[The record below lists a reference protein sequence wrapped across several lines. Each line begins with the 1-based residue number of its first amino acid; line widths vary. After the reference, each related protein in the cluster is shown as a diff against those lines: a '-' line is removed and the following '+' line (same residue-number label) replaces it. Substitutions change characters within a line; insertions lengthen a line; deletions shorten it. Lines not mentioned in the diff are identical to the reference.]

1 MENIANIQVIQNI
14 VYIISSVMF
23 ILGIKMLGKEAT
35 AVKGNYLSALA
46 MFSAVGITCLS
57 LDIDIKIILAG
68 VLLGGLIGSL
78 IAIKVK
84 MTAIPEM
91 VALFNGFG
99 GLATFL
105 IAWSQ
110 FNEPSNS
117 MFQHILIM
125 LTIYIG
131 GITFSG
137 SLIAYG
143 KLSEKLKLGKGSMIT
158 NIFISFFYLSMPAL
172 IYVGAEPYLSGFIPQ
187 IPSYFAIFL
196 VLTLVAGIGFVMPI
210 GGGDMPVVISLL
222 NSLSGIA
229 AAFAGLLLL
238 NNVLIVAG
246 SLVGAS
252 GLILTIIM
260 AKAMNRTITNILFV
274 GYASASQANS
284 SEEQGE
290 VKPITPDDA
299 YLILENASS
308 VLVVPGYGMAVAQ
321 AQHVVREMG
330 ELLEENGT
338 EVKYGIHPVAGRM
351 PGHMNVL
358 LAEANV
364 SYDLLAEPDDVN
376 PSMDTIDVAI
386 VIGANDVVNPSATEE
401 EGSPIYGMPIIEVHN
416 AKTVFVLKRS
426 MSSGFAGVQN
436 PLFFKENTRMLF
448 GDAKALFHDVIVTLG
463 MFSLFSLEINLSIIA
478 AVLTIVGYSMNDTV
492 VIFDRVRENL
502 RKYSDIKIYELTNIS
517 INETLSRTLLTSIT
531 TLLALLAIYFF
542 GGEILRGFSFAMIL
556 GVIFGTYSSIY
567 IANTVLVR
575 LNVTQKTVL
584 REENKD

>member
-1 MENIANIQVIQNI
+1 MNMLIDITIFQNL
-14 VYIISSVMF
+14 VYIVSSVLF
-23 ILGIKMLGKEAT
+23 ILGIKMLGKEST
-35 AVKGNYLSALA
+35 AVRGNILSSVAMLSAVSVTLID
-46 MFSAVGITCLS
+46 VDIGITIIIS
-57 LDIDIKIILAG
+57 AIILGA
-68 VLLGGLIGSL
+68 LIGSV
-78 IAIKVK
+78 IALKVK

-99 GLATFL
+99 GMASFL

-110 FNEPSNS
+110 FTDTQPALLQNL
-117 MFQHILIM
+117 LIM
-125 LTIYIG
+125 ITIYIG

-137 SLIAYG
+137 SIVAYG
-143 KLSEKLKLGKGSMIT
+143 KLSEKINLEKGSLVT
-158 NIFISFFYLSMPAL
+158 NILVTFFYLSIPAL
-172 IYVGAEPYLSGFIPQ
+172 LIMMFASALSIDSNFI
-187 IPSYFAIFL
+187 FFGFL
-196 VLTLVAGIGFVMPI
+196 VLTVLAGLGFVMPI

-260 AKAMNRTITNILFV
+260 AKAMNRTIGNILFV
-274 GYASASQANS
+274 GYASASS
-284 SEEQGE
+284 SKSEGEQGE
-290 VKPITPDDA
+290 VKPITAEDA

-321 AQHVVREMG
+321 AQHVVRELG

-364 SYDLLAEPDDVN
+364 SYDLLVEPDDVN
-376 PSMDTIDVAI
+376 PTMDTFDVAV

-401 EGSPIYGMPIIEVHN
+401 PGSPIYGMPIIEVHN

-448 GDAKALFHDVIVTLG
+448 GDAK
-463 MFSLFSLEINLSIIA
+463 ESI
-478 AVLTIVGYSMNDTV
+478 GTV
-492 VIFDRVRENL
+492 VSEF
-502 RKYSDIKIYELTNIS
+502 
-517 INETLSRTLLTSIT
+517 
-531 TLLALLAIYFF
+531 
-542 GGEILRGFSFAMIL
+542 
-556 GVIFGTYSSIY
+556 
-567 IANTVLVR
+567 
-575 LNVTQKTVL
+575 
-584 REENKD
+584 KD

>member
-1 MENIANIQVIQNI
+1 MNMLIDITIFQNL
-14 VYIISSVMF
+14 VYIVSSVLF
-23 ILGIKMLGKEAT
+23 ILGIKMLGKEST
-35 AVKGNYLSALA
+35 AVRGNILSSVAMLSAVSVTLID
-46 MFSAVGITCLS
+46 VDIGITIIIS
-57 LDIDIKIILAG
+57 AIILGA
-68 VLLGGLIGSL
+68 LIGSV
-78 IAIKVK
+78 IALKVK

-99 GLATFL
+99 GMASFL

-110 FNEPSNS
+110 FTDTQPALLQNL
-117 MFQHILIM
+117 LIM
-125 LTIYIG
+125 ITIYIG

-137 SLIAYG
+137 SIVAYG
-143 KLSEKLKLGKGSMIT
+143 KLSEKINLEKGSLVT
-158 NIFISFFYLSMPAL
+158 NILVTFFYLSIPAL
-172 IYVGAEPYLSGFIPQ
+172 LIMMFAPALSIDSNFIFFGF
-187 IPSYFAIFL
+187 L
-196 VLTLVAGIGFVMPI
+196 LLTVLAGLGFVMPI

-260 AKAMNRTITNILFV
+260 AKAMNRTIGNILFV
-274 GYASASQANS
+274 GYASASS
-284 SEEQGE
+284 SKSEGEQGE
-290 VKPITPDDA
+290 VKPITAEDA

-321 AQHVVREMG
+321 AQHVVRELG

-364 SYDLLAEPDDVN
+364 SYDLLVEPDDVN
-376 PSMDTIDVAI
+376 PTMDTFDVAV

-401 EGSPIYGMPIIEVHN
+401 PGSPIYGMPIIEVHN

-448 GDAKALFHDVIVTLG
+448 GDAK
-463 MFSLFSLEINLSIIA
+463 ESI
-478 AVLTIVGYSMNDTV
+478 GTV
-492 VIFDRVRENL
+492 VSEF
-502 RKYSDIKIYELTNIS
+502 
-517 INETLSRTLLTSIT
+517 
-531 TLLALLAIYFF
+531 
-542 GGEILRGFSFAMIL
+542 
-556 GVIFGTYSSIY
+556 
-567 IANTVLVR
+567 
-575 LNVTQKTVL
+575 
-584 REENKD
+584 KD

>member
-1 MENIANIQVIQNI
+1 MNMLIDITIFQNL
-14 VYIISSVMF
+14 VYIVSSVLF
-23 ILGIKMLGKEAT
+23 ILGIKMLGKEST
-35 AVKGNYLSALA
+35 AVRGNILSSVAMLLA
-46 MFSAVGITCLS
+46 VSVTLIDVDISITIIVSA
-57 LDIDIKIILAG
+57 IILGA
-68 VLLGGLIGSL
+68 LIGSV
-78 IAIKVK
+78 IALKVK

-99 GLATFL
+99 GMASFL

-110 FNEPSNS
+110 FTDTQPALLQNL
-117 MFQHILIM
+117 LIM
-125 LTIYIG
+125 ITIYIG

-137 SLIAYG
+137 SIVAYG
-143 KLSEKLKLGKGSMIT
+143 KLSEKISLEKGSLVT
-158 NIFISFFYLSMPAL
+158 NILVTFFYLSIPAL
-172 IYVGAEPYLSGFIPQ
+172 LIMMFAPALSVD
-187 IPSYFAIFL
+187 SNLIFL
-196 VLTLVAGIGFVMPI
+196 GFLLLTVLAGLGFVMPI

-260 AKAMNRTITNILFV
+260 AKAMNRTIGNILFV
-274 GYASASQANS
+274 GYASASS
-284 SEEQGE
+284 SKSEGEQGE
-290 VKPITPDDA
+290 VKPITAEDA

-321 AQHVVREMG
+321 AQHVVRELG

-364 SYDLLAEPDDVN
+364 SYDLLVEPDDVN
-376 PSMDTIDVAI
+376 PTMDTFDVAV

-401 EGSPIYGMPIIEVHN
+401 PGSPIYGMPIIEVHN

-448 GDAKALFHDVIVTLG
+448 GDAK
-463 MFSLFSLEINLSIIA
+463 ESI
-478 AVLTIVGYSMNDTV
+478 GTV
-492 VIFDRVRENL
+492 VSEF
-502 RKYSDIKIYELTNIS
+502 
-517 INETLSRTLLTSIT
+517 
-531 TLLALLAIYFF
+531 
-542 GGEILRGFSFAMIL
+542 
-556 GVIFGTYSSIY
+556 
-567 IANTVLVR
+567 
-575 LNVTQKTVL
+575 
-584 REENKD
+584 KD

>member
-57 LDIDIKIILAG
+57 LEIDIKIILAG

-110 FNEPSNS
+110 FNEPGNS
-117 MFQHILIM
+117 IYQHVLIM

-143 KLSEKLKLGKGSMIT
+143 KLSEKLKLGKGSTIT

-172 IYVGAEPYLSGFIPQ
+172 IYVVAEPSLSGLIPQ
-187 IPSYFAIFL
+187 VPSYFSIFL

-274 GYASASQANS
+274 GYASSSQTGS

-436 PLFFKENTRMLF
+436 PLFFRENTRMLF
-448 GDAKALFHDVIVTLG
+448 GDAKESIGQIVAE
-463 MFSLFSLEINLSIIA
+463 F
-478 AVLTIVGYSMNDTV
+478 
-492 VIFDRVRENL
+492 
-502 RKYSDIKIYELTNIS
+502 
-517 INETLSRTLLTSIT
+517 
-531 TLLALLAIYFF
+531 
-542 GGEILRGFSFAMIL
+542 
-556 GVIFGTYSSIY
+556 
-567 IANTVLVR
+567 
-575 LNVTQKTVL
+575 
-584 REENKD
+584 KD

>member
-1 MENIANIQVIQNI
+1 MNMLIDITIFQNL
-14 VYIISSVMF
+14 VYIVSSVLF
-23 ILGIKMLGKEAT
+23 ILGIKMLGKEST
-35 AVKGNYLSALA
+35 AVRGNILSSVAMLSAVSVTLID
-46 MFSAVGITCLS
+46 VDIGITIIIS
-57 LDIDIKIILAG
+57 AIILGA
-68 VLLGGLIGSL
+68 LIGSV
-78 IAIKVK
+78 IALKVK

-99 GLATFL
+99 GMASFL

-110 FNEPSNS
+110 FTDTQPALLQNL
-117 MFQHILIM
+117 LIM
-125 LTIYIG
+125 ITIYIG

-137 SLIAYG
+137 SIVAYG
-143 KLSEKLKLGKGSMIT
+143 KLSEKINLEKGSLVT
-158 NIFISFFYLSMPAL
+158 NILVTFFYLSIPAL
-172 IYVGAEPYLSGFIPQ
+172 LIMMFAPALSIDSNFI
-187 IPSYFAIFL
+187 FLGFL
-196 VLTLVAGIGFVMPI
+196 VLTVLAGLGFVMPI

-260 AKAMNRTITNILFV
+260 AKAMNRTIGNILFV
-274 GYASASQANS
+274 GYASASS
-284 SEEQGE
+284 SKSEGEQGE
-290 VKPITPDDA
+290 VKPITAEDA

-321 AQHVVREMG
+321 AQHVVRELG

-364 SYDLLAEPDDVN
+364 SYDLLVEPDDVN
-376 PSMDTIDVAI
+376 PTMDTFDVAV

-401 EGSPIYGMPIIEVHN
+401 PGSPIYGMPIIEVHN

-448 GDAKALFHDVIVTLG
+448 GDAK
-463 MFSLFSLEINLSIIA
+463 ESI
-478 AVLTIVGYSMNDTV
+478 GTV
-492 VIFDRVRENL
+492 VSEF
-502 RKYSDIKIYELTNIS
+502 
-517 INETLSRTLLTSIT
+517 
-531 TLLALLAIYFF
+531 
-542 GGEILRGFSFAMIL
+542 
-556 GVIFGTYSSIY
+556 
-567 IANTVLVR
+567 
-575 LNVTQKTVL
+575 
-584 REENKD
+584 KD

>member
-68 VLLGGLIGSL
+68 VVLGGLIGSL

-117 MFQHILIM
+117 VFQHVLIM

-172 IYVGAEPYLSGFIPQ
+172 IYVVAEPSLSGLIPQ
-187 IPSYFAIFL
+187 VPSYFSIFL

-274 GYASASQANS
+274 GYASVSQTSS

-290 VKPITPDDA
+290 VKPITSDDA

-436 PLFFKENTRMLF
+436 PLFFRENTRMLF
-448 GDAKALFHDVIVTLG
+448 GDAKESIGQIVAE
-463 MFSLFSLEINLSIIA
+463 F
-478 AVLTIVGYSMNDTV
+478 
-492 VIFDRVRENL
+492 
-502 RKYSDIKIYELTNIS
+502 
-517 INETLSRTLLTSIT
+517 
-531 TLLALLAIYFF
+531 
-542 GGEILRGFSFAMIL
+542 
-556 GVIFGTYSSIY
+556 
-567 IANTVLVR
+567 
-575 LNVTQKTVL
+575 
-584 REENKD
+584 KD